1 MKHKVIL
8 KKSVFP
14 VSPDIVWE
22 KLQQLTTLQYIA
34 KPFASFL
41 PLNRTGDLTWEENKT
56 FQFYFKLFCL
66 LPFGVHTIHVV
77 QFQKDI
83 YQIYTNEVNTH
94 VPVWN
99 HRIVLKEID
108 KNTTEYTDEVE
119 IFAGWKTPF
128 VCLWANLFYTHRQKK
143 WLKLL

>member
-1 MKHKVIL
+1 MKHKVIV

-14 VSPDIVWE
+14 ASRDVVWN

-41 PLNRTGDLTWEENKT
+41 PLDRANDFIWQENKT
-56 FQFYFKLFCL
+56 FQFHFKLFCL
-66 LPFGVHTIHVV
+66 IPFGIHTIHVV
-77 QFQKDI
+77 RFQKEP
-83 YQIYTNEVNTH
+83 YEIYTKEANAH

-99 HRIVLKEID
+99 HRIVLKEIEKD
-108 KNTTEYTDEVE
+108 RTQYIDEVE
-119 IFAGWKTPF
+119 LYAGWKTPF
-128 VCLWANLFYTHRQKK
+128 VLLWAKCFYTHRQKK